1 MRRMAVHFAAACVA
15 LLPAVAL
22 ADPPPANFTLEF
34 DGDAAIWNPFDDF
47 SACETAFGLTLCLDL
62 DAVAC
67 AANGRCAGNAT
78 WDLSG
83 FVDGQSLE
91 GVLGGPF
98 TAQTKCKASGDPTK
112 PVCKAKIDGCETDG
126 ELTIGALPPLD
137 AEIKGC
143 SIKGTVSNAGSFDAF
158 GKAKICVDGFGC
170 DTVGGEFDYD
180 VNPPTA
186 WMLMVE
192 LTATEKGFSATATDT
207 LGFEYVGKAK
217 YSEKS
222 DSTKLSL
229 KGAVET
235 KDDEDKGAKV
245 GVKGLT
251 ASGATITGGEA
262 KFSVQGN
269 KGTASFD

>member
-1 MRRMAVHFAAACVA
+1 VAAWVA
-15 LLPAVAL
+15 LSTSAAF
-22 ADPPPANFTLEF
+22 ADPPPASFTLDF
-34 DGDAAIWNPFDDF
+34 DGDAAVWNPFDGF
-47 SACETAFGLTLCLDL
+47 SACETEFGLTLCLDL
-62 DAVAC
+62 DAVVC
-67 AANGRCAGNAT
+67 AANGRCAGDVT

-83 FVDGQSLE
+83 SIDGESVEAL
-91 GVLGGPF
+91 LTGPF
-98 TAQTKCKASGDPTK
+98 TARTKCKLGDDPTK
-112 PVCKAKIDGCETDG
+112 PVCKAKIDSCETFG
-126 ELTIGALPPLD
+126 ELTIGGLLTVD
-137 AEIKGC
+137 AEITGC
-143 SIKGTVSNAGSFDAF
+143 SIKGTVSSGGFFDAF
-158 GKAKICVDGFGC
+158 GRAKICAEDLGC
-170 DTVGGEFDYD
+170 GNVGGEFNYD
-180 VNPPTA
+180 VNPPVP

-192 LTATEKGFSATATDT
+192 LTATEKGFTATATDT

-269 KGTASFD
+269 KGATTLD